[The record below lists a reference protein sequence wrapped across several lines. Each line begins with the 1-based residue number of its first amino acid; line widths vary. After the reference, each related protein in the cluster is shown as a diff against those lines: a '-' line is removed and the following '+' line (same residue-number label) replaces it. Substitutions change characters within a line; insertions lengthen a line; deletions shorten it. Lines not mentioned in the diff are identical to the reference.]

1 MKNRKT
7 KAAITLALSASG
19 LMMTPLLAVAD
30 EPSTPDDSVANVPSA
45 HQADLPGESGE
56 VTPAPEPP
64 SAPSEPSPSPDTT
77 SNTETGTNTPSAP
90 GEPGDSGEPGEGS
103 PAQPGEPPAST
114 EGTDDTGTGEQPGDL
129 GDSEQEQPAP
139 TPTPSDP
146 SNPGEPGEPGDSGE
160 SGEVT
165 PAPEPPSA
173 PSEPSPSP
181 SVPSVPQPAPVNIV
195 ERIVPL
201 PAAPVDWG
209 AANTPSA
216 PGGREGTLTLPV
228 TGAPAAP
235 ASAGTSSGL
244 NRVAPSSS
252 QLPVQELAKT
262 GADDPWH
269 GAWLAGGLIGLGT
282 IMIRRAHTAPV
293 AAAPRRRGKHAM

>member
-45 HQADLPGESGE
+45 HQADLP
-56 VTPAPEPP
+56 
-64 SAPSEPSPSPDTT
+64 
-77 SNTETGTNTPSAP
+77 
-90 GEPGDSGEPGEGS
+90 
-103 PAQPGEPPAST
+103 
-114 EGTDDTGTGEQPGDL
+114 
-129 GDSEQEQPAP
+129 
-139 TPTPSDP
+139 
-146 SNPGEPGEPGDSGE
+146 GE